1 MGSPRTG
8 TVSAWG
14 SVAISN
20 QSRNRG
26 IYETSSRHW
35 MKTKTYPRPTIHV
48 SFGGTGLHGRNSG
61 YAGYIRLS
69 KRALSSTV
77 SQSDAILNPP
87 KRLVPLSDAFLA
99 QSVSMNLLDCGWKTG
114 LRCIFCTGTGA
125 CQARRF
131 PFWHAVGGC
140 GFNDEARLRQNWR
153 RSARSAPPPACR
165 TTRPRHR
172 TGRRLYGLWVL
183 LQRETESLFRG
194 A

>member
-1 MGSPRTG
+1 MEE
-8 TVSAWG
+8 AEE
-14 SVAISN
+14 
-20 QSRNRG
+20 RG
-26 IYETSSRHW
+26 NSLRIPCPGRCS

-140 GFNDEARLRQNWR
+140 GFTDEARLRQNWR
-153 RSARSAPPPACR
+153 RSARSAPPPASR
-165 TTRPRHR
+165 TARPRHR
-172 TGRRLYGLWVL
+172 TGRRLLGSPPLGRREPGEPTDEQIRNVEGWIL
-183 LQRETESLFRG
+183 GQR
-194 A
+194 AP